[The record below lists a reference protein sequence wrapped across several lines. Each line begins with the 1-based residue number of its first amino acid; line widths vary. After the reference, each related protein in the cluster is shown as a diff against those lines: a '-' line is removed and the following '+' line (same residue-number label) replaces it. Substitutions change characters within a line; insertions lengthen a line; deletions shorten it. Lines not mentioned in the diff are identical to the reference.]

1 MKHRCLP
8 NAAAWFVLAVT
19 MGAQATGQEQP
30 APSSAASD
38 EVVALRREL
47 AALREQVNQQQ
58 EAMSRIEAEL
68 GELREAK
75 RAADT
80 AHASAAHSGEAA
92 LRPASQAAASPSSAP
107 APPQRSA
114 LEGMAERFRFSGDVR
129 VRFEPVLQDLAPAR
143 YRARLRVRLGV
154 DGKLGEDF
162 TGGIY
167 LATGTVGD
175 DPVSTNAT
183 NSQFFSRKAIGLDRG
198 WITYRPHVARWLELT
213 GGKFAYTWEH
223 TPLTFDTDLN
233 PEGFSEKLSF
243 DFDHPFL
250 KNLSFVGMQ
259 LWLNEA
265 PGSTLPFALGN
276 DSFAVGGQV
285 GTRVRWR
292 KGLTTNFTASALN
305 WRNPDSIIQAIT
317 ARTLAGNRNT
327 NATLGSGASITYA
340 SGFLYAAFQADTTV
354 PTPWERFPAR
364 LLLNFVDN
372 PRAASDQRHGFWGE
386 AQLGRLQNRNDVQV
400 AYNFARIEQDAVLAA
415 FNESE
420 MRAPTNV
427 LQHRLALQR
436 LAQKNTTASFTG
448 WIGRTLDRSLQNA
461 ALPAGLAPDRKE
473 PYVKR
478 LQFDLT
484 YKF

>member
-1 MKHRCLP
+1 P
-8 NAAAWFVLAVT
+8 
-19 MGAQATGQEQP
+19 Q
-30 APSSAASD
+30 
-38 EVVALRREL
+38 
-47 AALREQVNQQQ
+47 
-58 EAMSRIEAEL
+58 
-68 GELREAK
+68 
-75 RAADT
+75 
-80 AHASAAHSGEAA
+80 
-92 LRPASQAAASPSSAP
+92 
-107 APPQRSA
+107 PQRNA

-129 VRFEPVLQDLAPAR
+129 VRFEPILQDLSPAR
-143 YRARLRVRLGV
+143 YRARVRVRFGV

-162 TGGIY
+162 TGGLY

-175 DPVSTNAT
+175 DPVSTNFT
-183 NSQFFSRKAIGLDRG
+183 ESQFFSRKAIGLDRG
-198 WITYRPHVARWLELT
+198 WITYHPHAARWLELT
-213 GGKFAYTWEH
+213 GGKFAYTWER
-223 TPLTFDTDLN
+223 TPLTFDSDLN
-233 PEGFSEKLSF
+233 PEGFSEKVSF
-243 DFDHPFL
+243 DFEHPFF
-250 KNLSFVGMQ
+250 KNLSVAGMQ
-259 LWLNEA
+259 LWFNEA

-292 KGLTTNFTASALN
+292 KGLTTNFTATALN
-305 WRNPDSIIQAIT
+305 WHNPDSIIQAFT
-317 ARTLAGNRNT
+317 AGTLAGNRNT
-327 NATLGSGASITYA
+327 NSTLGSGAAIAYA

-386 AQLGRLQNRNDVQV
+386 VQFGRLHNRNDLQFG
-400 AYNFARIEQDAVLAA
+400 YGFARIEQDAVLAA

-420 MRAPTNV
+420 QRAPTNV
-427 LQHRLALQR
+427 VQHRIALQW

-461 ALPAGLAPDRKE
+461 ALPAGLPANRKE

-484 YKF
+484 YRF